1 MSGNNKD
8 SEKEKP
14 GFDFAKVRE
23 RAGEIWDTALA
34 HSASTLEVYGPKLK
48 NFGFVTEP
56 VRKLLET
63 VDTEVYKVS
72 DKLNRENP
80 QFASMCRSHS
90 SQLILTTS
98 AVTGTLVAYP
108 VRRLFRGPFIKTFIY
123 TGLFNAA
130 LVYSACQV
138 VTYKWE
144 YPRAAAAAAKKA

>member
-1 MSGNNKD
+1 MSGEKKD
-8 SEKEKP
+8 TEKEKA
-14 GFDFAKVRE
+14 GFDFQKMQE
-23 RAGEIWDTALA
+23 RAGEIWSTAVA
-34 HSASTLEVYGPKLK
+34 HSANAFEMYGPKLK

-63 VDTEVYKVS
+63 ADAEVYKVS

-98 AVTGTLVAYP
+98 AMAGTVVAYP
-108 VRRLFRGPFIKTFIY
+108 MRRLFGGPFIKTFIY

-144 YPRAAAAAAKKA
+144 NPRPAAAAKKA